1 MTCYDSGAQK
11 DANSVSALVEIR
23 CTSGR
28 RSEVIDELARQAP
41 IFSVNCTSGSRDLFV
56 MISTPSLVE
65 TDRYVDEHIACI
77 SGIIATQTHY
87 LRTVFF
93 EGSSWQLQALNP
105 TQVRAL
111 ENLRPSAENVER
123 KPAYSDVI
131 KALQTD
137 ARRTVSDVHV
147 EVGRSVAVV
156 SRDIDAILSAKWVR
170 WQVDF
175 AQQLMGWS
183 AAAVLWLNVSRPD
196 LDRVVNSLQ
205 RLNQARFCAL
215 VTGQANLAV
224 LLWLHDLEE
233 LDDIEHRIMTAYPHI
248 EIRDRWIVPRIAK
261 RLGHI
266 LDIES
271 RHKQFVPLNAY
282 DNVLEV

>member
-1 MTCYDSGAQK
+1 MTCYESGAAK
-11 DANSVSALVEIR
+11 SANGVSALVEIR
-23 CTSGR
+23 CMSGR
-28 RSEVIDELARQAP
+28 RTEVIDELASQSP

-56 MISTPSLVE
+56 LISTPSLVE
-65 TDRYVDEHIACI
+65 TDRYVDDHIASI
-77 SGIIATQTHY
+77 PGIIATQTHY

-93 EGSSWQLQALNP
+93 EGSGWRLQALNP
-105 TQVRAL
+105 TQVKTL
-111 ENLRPSAENVER
+111 ENLRPSAKNVER
-123 KPAYSDVI
+123 KAAYTEI
-131 KALQTD
+131 INALQSD
-137 ARRTVSDVHV
+137 PRRTATDIHL
-147 EVGRSVAVV
+147 ETGRSVAVV
-156 SRDIDAILSAKWVR
+156 SRDIDAILTADWVR

-183 AAAVLWLNVSRPD
+183 AAAVLWLNVNRTD
-196 LDRVVNSLQ
+196 QDRVVHSLQ
-205 RLNQARFCAL
+205 RLHQARFCAL

-233 LDDIEHRIMTAYPHI
+233 LDEIEHRITSAYPNV

-271 RHKQFVPLNAY
+271 CHKQFVPLNA
-282 DNVLEV
+282 DESVLEV